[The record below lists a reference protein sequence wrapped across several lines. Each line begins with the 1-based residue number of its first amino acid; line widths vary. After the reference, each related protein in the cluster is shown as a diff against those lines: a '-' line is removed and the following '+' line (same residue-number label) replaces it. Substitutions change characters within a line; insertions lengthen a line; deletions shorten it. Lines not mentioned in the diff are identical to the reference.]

1 MSDRSSVVTGTE
13 TQTTKH
19 NPRLMRIK
27 YLRLA
32 AAKSVKFSALVLLL
46 AIATGC
52 NTTLNNPEVDRA
64 DVSSTSES
72 VTADTPDIATEPRDR
87 ASSQATPNNAPE
99 ETVVV
104 EEPNAPPSKPAT
116 SKPVARSPQ
125 SAPPADN
132 RLVDLESGMQYAD
145 ARTRLIEQGWIP
157 AEGPDPGPYGVERM
171 AYDAGYTEVSACA
184 GTGMGQ
190 CRFDFV
196 HPGEQKSLAVITYG
210 GSKLEVG
217 DWDIQTASPTVAE
230 APANSGSEVQVQ
242 SVIPM
247 QFQGEW
253 NMGLEGCGSLGSDG
267 RLQIGLDRIDFYE
280 SFGNVEEVIVQGD
293 SKMTVTVEYSSE
305 GETFTRT
312 SSFELSSDR
321 STLTHIETNT
331 VRYRCPG

>member
-1 MSDRSSVVTGTE
+1 MSIN
-13 TQTTKH
+13 H
-19 NPRLMRIK
+19 
-27 YLRLA
+27 LRLA
-32 AAKSVKFSALVLLL
+32 TVKFSALVLLL

-52 NTTLNNPEVDRA
+52 NARPNNREVDGA
-64 DVSSTSES
+64 NVSSTSES
-72 VTADTPDIATEPRDR
+72 TTADTPDIAVEPSDR
-87 ASSQATPNNAPE
+87 AASSQATPDNAPE
-99 ETVVV
+99 ETVVT
-104 EEPNAPPSKPAT
+104 EEPSAPPSEPA
-116 SKPVARSPQ
+116 SSEPVARSSPQ
-125 SAPPADN
+125 SASPADN
-132 RLVDLESGMQYAD
+132 QLVDLESGMQYAD
-145 ARTRLIEQGWIP
+145 ARARLIEQGWVP

-171 AYDAGYTEVSACA
+171 AYDAGFTEVSACA

-190 CRFDFV
+190 CRFDFF

-217 DWDIQTASPTVAE
+217 DWSVQTASPTVAE
-230 APANSGSEVQVQ
+230 APANSNSEVQVQ

-253 NMGLEGCGSLGSDG
+253 DMGLEGCGSGLSDG
-267 RLQIGLDRIDFYE
+267 RLQIGLNRIEFYE

-293 SKMTVTVEYSSE
+293 GKMTVTAEYSSE